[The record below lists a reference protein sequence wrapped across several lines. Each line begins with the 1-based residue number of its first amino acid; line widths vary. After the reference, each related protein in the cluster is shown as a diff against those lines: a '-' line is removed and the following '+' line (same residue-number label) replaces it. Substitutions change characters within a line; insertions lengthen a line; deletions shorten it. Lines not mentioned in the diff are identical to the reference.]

1 MGIGIDT
8 SIEQCRHIDSGVL
21 RSVGIAGLGFYV
33 PERTVTN
40 HELSTMVDTTDEW
53 IQQHIGIQ
61 TRHIA
66 DDDQALSD
74 LAIEAGHKAL
84 KSAGL
89 KARDID
95 MLVVTGQ
102 NHDYKAPATSCIV
115 QHALGMRQ
123 IPAFDLA
130 IGCSGF
136 IYGLA
141 VASKFVADGSAKRV
155 LLIGAEIHSR
165 MMSWKDRTTC
175 VFFADGAGAVVLA
188 PVERGYGLLGFDLG
202 TDGSRNQAI
211 VVPAGGSRMP
221 ITEHALQM
229 REDGPHQLRALTHVR
244 MDGKAVLAFATSV
257 FPETIQA
264 CLTRLGLSPQDLDFV
279 IAHQANRNI
288 IHEGMTALGLP
299 MDKTFMNLD
308 RYGNCSSASIPIALT
323 ETVERRLIRHDD
335 LVALVGFGV
344 GLSWG
349 SAIMRWA

>member
-8 SIEQCRHIDSGVL
+8 SVEQRGNAVGGVP
-21 RSVGIAGLGFYV
+21 RSVGITGMGFYV
-33 PERTVTN
+33 PERTISN
-40 HELSTMVDTTDEW
+40 HELSTMMDTSDEW
-53 IQQHIGIQ
+53 IREHVGIE
-61 TRHIA
+61 TRHVAA
-66 DDDQALSD
+66 DNQALSD
-74 LAIEAGHKAL
+74 LAIEAGRKAIE
-84 KSAGL
+84 SAGL
-89 KARDID
+89 KPSDID
-95 MLVVTGQ
+95 MLIVTGQ

-115 QHALGMRQ
+115 QHALGMRK
-123 IPAFDLA
+123 IPAIDLA

-141 VASKFVADGSAKRV
+141 VASKFVADGSAERV

-188 PVERGYGLLGFDLG
+188 PSPHGYGLLGFDLG
-202 TDGSRNQAI
+202 ADGSGSQAI
-211 VVPAGGSRMP
+211 IVPAGGSRTP
-221 ITEHALQM
+221 VTEQALQM
-229 REDGPHQLRALTHVR
+229 REESPHQSRAMTHVR

-257 FPETIQA
+257 FPATIRT
-264 CLTRLGLSPQDLDFV
+264 CLGKLGLTSQDLNFV

-288 IHEGMTALGLP
+288 IREGMNALGLP
-299 MDKTFMNLD
+299 MDKTYMNLD

-323 ETVERRLIRHDD
+323 EAVERNLIRRDD

-349 SAIMRWA
+349 STILRWA

>member
-8 SIEQCRHIDSGVL
+8 SVEERRDVNDGVL
-21 RSVGIAGLGFYV
+21 CSVGIAGMGFYV

-53 IQQHIGIQ
+53 IRQHIGIE

-66 DDDQALSD
+66 ADDQALSD
-74 LAIEAGHKAL
+74 LAIEAGRKAL

-89 KARDID
+89 KASDID

-115 QHALGMRQ
+115 QHALGMRK
-123 IPAFDLA
+123 IPAIDLS

-141 VASKFVADGSAKRV
+141 VASKFVADRSAKRV

-188 PVERGYGLLGFDLG
+188 PTDRGYGLLGFDLG
-202 TDGSRNQAI
+202 TDGSGSQAI
-211 VVPAGGSRMP
+211 MVPAGGSRNP
-221 ITEHALQM
+221 VTEQSLQLQ
-229 REDGPHQLRALTHVR
+229 EDGSHQYRAQTHVR
-244 MDGKAVLAFATSV
+244 MDGKAVFAFATSV
-257 FPETIQA
+257 FPATVRA
-264 CLTRLGLSPQDLDFV
+264 CLNKLGLAPHDLDFV

-288 IHEGMTALGLP
+288 IYEGMAVLGLP
-299 MDKTFMNLD
+299 MDKTFINLD

-323 ETVERRLIRHDD
+323 EAVERNLIHRGD

-349 SAIMRWA
+349 SAVLRWA